1 MAAAEVAEEEVIVAV
16 VRAVVVVPSTSIA
29 KPARRESMLVNIY
42 LPLVSSRK
50 NTETR
55 RKRFTRVGVVM
66 RASLN

>member
-1 MAAAEVAEEEVIVAV
+1 MAAAEVVEEEVIVAV

-42 LPLVSSRK
+42 LSLVSSRK

>member
-1 MAAAEVAEEEVIVAV
+1 MAVAEVAEEEVIVAV

>member
-1 MAAAEVAEEEVIVAV
+1 MAAAEVVEEEVIVAV

>member
-50 NTETR
+50 NAETR
-55 RKRFTRVGVVM
+55 RKRFTRDGVVM

>member
-1 MAAAEVAEEEVIVAV
+1 MAAAEVVEEEVIVAV

-29 KPARRESMLVNIY
+29 NPARRESMLVNIY

>member
-1 MAAAEVAEEEVIVAV
+1 MAAAEVAEEEVTVAV